1 MGLRSDESIDYRE
14 GWQDGDAAF
23 DHVVI
28 TGAWMNDGVVVFVEN
43 PWPSVVPHMRE
54 VKGSLVNVLL
64 DASKKDYRFKRNS
77 SGSHTSSKSLR
88 DRSARKNDSETL
100 NSNVD

>member
-77 SGSHTSSKSLR
+77 SGSHTSNKSLR